1 MRPISFNE
9 SNPSMA
15 RNAEIRK
22 IAFIG
27 DYLPRKCGIATFTH
41 DLRQAISVQYPAT
54 ECVVI
59 PVNDIAGGYEY
70 PPEVRFEIEEKEL
83 GNYRRAAD
91 FLNFSNVDAV
101 SLQHEYGIFG
111 GTAGSHILKLLRDLR
126 IPVVTTLHTV
136 LEHPNADQHRV
147 LKQLADLSARV
158 VVMAKRGR
166 EYLQNIY
173 GVGEQK
179 IDLIPHGIPD
189 MPFVD
194 PTFYKDQFGVE
205 GRSVALTF
213 GLLSPNKGIEY
224 MLRALPSVVQKH
236 PSFVY
241 LILGA
246 THPALIREQ
255 GEAYRLKLERLAQ
268 DLGVK
273 KHVIF
278 YNRFVELSELTEF
291 IGAADLY
298 VTPYLNPAQITSGT
312 LAYSFGCGK
321 ALISTPY
328 SYAEELLADGLG
340 ILVPFGDSDA
350 LARAIIDLLDDEP
363 RLHAMRKRAY
373 LVGREMIWSQVAH
386 RYVESFRRARH
397 SRLDVWSKRLAVR
410 TLEEE
415 RLQLPDLRLDHLMRM
430 TDRTGL
436 FQHATFTIPNFH
448 EGYCLDDNARAL
460 VLTVLLEEIDEDSP
474 EVLRAATTYAAFLN
488 YAYDVGGGSFRNFL
502 GFNREWLE
510 CVGSADSVGRA
521 TWAIGTCVGR
531 SKRRDLQFWGVR
543 LFDKAIAAAAETDS
557 PRAWAFAII
566 GIHEYFR
573 RLSGDRHANQ
583 LRDTLTT
590 RLVELYEQTVAG
602 DWHWFEPKASYDNAK
617 LSHALILSGRWA
629 NNPRAL
635 EIGLESLRWLAKVK
649 QAPAGHFR
657 PIGSNGFYTRG
668 EEVAEFDQ
676 QPLESHAM
684 VSACIEAYRATE
696 DHFWLDE
703 AHLAFEWFLG
713 RNDLGLPLY
722 DANSGGC
729 RDGLHQD
736 RVNEN
741 QGAESTLAF
750 LLSLAEMQYLE
761 NSLAAFRQATETDQ
775 RPYSHLDRQ
784 IKSTL

>member
-1 MRPISFNE
+1 
-9 SNPSMA
+9 MA

-41 DLRQAISVQYPAT
+41 DVRQAVATQYPAT
-54 ECVVI
+54 ECIVV
-59 PVNDIAGGYEY
+59 PVNDIHGGYEY
-70 PPEVRFEIEEKEL
+70 PPEVRFEIEEKDL
-83 GNYRRAAD
+83 SSYRRAAD
-91 FLNFSNVDAV
+91 FLNFSNVDVV

-111 GTAGSHILKLLRDLR
+111 GTAGSHVLKLLRDLR
-126 IPVVTTLHTV
+126 VPVVTTVHTV
-136 LEHPNADQHRV
+136 LEHPSADQKRV
-147 LKQLADLSARV
+147 LEQLADLSARV
-158 VVMAKRGR
+158 VVMSQRGR
-166 EYLQNIY
+166 RFLKDIY
-173 GVGEQK
+173 GLDDDR
-179 IDLIPHGIPD
+179 IDFIPHGIPD

-194 PTFYKDQFGVE
+194 ATFFKDQFGVE

-213 GLLSPNKGIEY
+213 GLLSPNKGIEH
-224 MLRALPSVVQKH
+224 MLRALPSVVRKH

-241 LILGA
+241 IILGA
-246 THPALIREQ
+246 THPNLLREQ

-278 YNRFVELSELTEF
+278 YNRFVEIAELTEF

-321 ALISTPY
+321 AVISTPY
-328 SYAEELLADGLG
+328 WYAEELLADDHGV
-340 ILVPFGDSDA
+340 LVPFADSEA
-350 LARAIIDLLDDEP
+350 LAAAINGLLDDEP
-363 RLHAMRKRAY
+363 RRNAMRKRAY
-373 LVGREMIWSQVAH
+373 IVGREMIWSQVAH
-386 RYVESFRRARH
+386 RYVESFRHARH
-397 SRLDVWSKRLAVR
+397 ARLDQWSKRLQVR

-415 RLQLPDLRLDHLMRM
+415 RLQLPDLRLDHLLSM

-436 FQHATFTIPNFH
+436 LQHATYNIPNFH

-460 VLTVLLEEIDEDSP
+460 ALTVLLEEIDEDSP
-474 EVLRAATTYAAFLN
+474 EVERAATTYAAFLN
-488 YAYDVGGGSFRNFL
+488 FAFDSSAGSFRNFL
-502 GFNREWLE
+502 GFDRQWLE
-510 CVGSADSVGRA
+510 DVGSADSIGRA

-543 LFDKAIAAAAETDS
+543 LFEPAVIAASETTS

-573 RLSGDRHANQ
+573 RLSGDRLANQ
-583 LRDTLTT
+583 IRDTLTT
-590 RLVELYEQTVAG
+590 RLVELYEQSAAD
-602 DWHWFEPKASYDNAK
+602 DWHWFEPKASYDNPK

-635 EIGLESLRWLAKVK
+635 EIGLESLRWLADNNRS
-649 QAPAGHFR
+649 PAGHFR

-668 EEVAEFDQ
+668 EEAAEFDQ
-676 QPLESHAM
+676 QPLEAHAM

-696 DHFWLDE
+696 DMFWFDQ
-703 AHLAFEWFLG
+703 AHHAFEWFLG

-722 DANSGGC
+722 DASSGGC
-729 RDGLHQD
+729 RDGLHED
-736 RVNEN
+736 RVNQN

-750 LLSLAEMQYLE
+750 LLSLAEMQYFE
-761 NSLAAFRQATETDQ
+761 NAMAAFRQATETDQ
-775 RPYSHLDRQ
+775 RPYSYVDGNA
-784 IKSTL
+784 KSST